1 MWPGNRHTLST
12 YEKRKKKKREQYF
25 LILHKYFEDI
35 LSAVLQLQLLTVQH
49 LLPCYVKNTY

>member
-12 YEKRKKKKREQYF
+12 YERRKKKKEQYF